1 MRPKPPKSWKGSD
14 GNDKHNRCGDGCQ
27 ETMEATCTMKQQQWK
42 QQAGSHNADQISV
55 ISTTLQ

>member
-27 ETMEATCTMKQQQWK
+27 ETMEATCTMKQATSWMAATMQIRSVSFQQL
-42 QQAGSHNADQISV
+42 SNE
-55 ISTTLQ
+55 